1 MWYLQ
6 LFWDDNTYNKTY
18 LKLLFDLSIFLFFTI
33 SIVPEKL
40 RAMWRLDLINYTDLN
55 LIHLKG
61 RISRFLYFR
70 TL

>member
-6 LFWDDNTYNKTY
+6 LFWDDNVCNKTY
-18 LKLLFDLSIFLFFTI
+18 LKLLFDPSIFLFFTI
-33 SIVPEKL
+33 SIFPEKL

-70 TL
+70 TH